1 VTKKYTLESITI
13 EAQKYS
19 FRKEFEQ
26 NARPYYAAAHR
37 NGWLNQVCQHMQQTV
52 TNWTKDLVLSKT
64 VEADNI
70 SDFIQKYSG
79 AYKHAVSN
87 GYLKELKSAFPS
99 GPKIPH
105 NKKWTK
111 ESVLDIAKQCES
123 YTTFRK
129 TYRHAY
135 MYASKVSML
144 PEVQAIIPKAP
155 REPVNKKWSFD
166 LCVDKMAECKT
177 RNEFNKKYSGAA
189 KYLSDRG
196 LVDQAFSAANIGYAT
211 GTSEC
216 EAELLEWVRSLGIN
230 AVNRKK
236 FGRELE
242 IDIYMPDLNIG
253 IEYNGLY
260 WHSEA
265 TGKGPSYHINKNKLA
280 KSNGIKQVIHI
291 FEDQW
296 RERKD
301 QVKGYLSSKLGIN
314 QKIYARDCESC
325 EASAQEAKAFL
336 KQYHIQGAPNSIEYA
351 VGLFYKEKMVGVVT
365 YGKHHR
371 GSGSGQIVLNRL
383 CFKSGLSIV
392 GGAKK
397 LISNSVPS
405 LLKLG
410 YQTVVTW
417 SDNSISDGAVYEAC
431 GFTLEHDMKPDYSYI
446 KGPTRYSKQSLK
458 KTAEER
464 TTGKT
469 EHQLRLEQGYFRI
482 WDCGKKRWALPLT

>member
-1 VTKKYTLESITI
+1 MTKKYTLESIAI
-13 EAQKYS
+13 EAKKYS
-19 FRKEFEQ
+19 FRKEFEKR
-26 NARPYYAAAHR
+26 ARPYYAAAHR
-37 NGWLNQVCQHMQQTV
+37 NGWLNQVCQHMDQAV

-64 VEADNI
+64 EESANI

-79 AYKHAVSN
+79 AYKHAVAN
-87 GYLKELKSAFPS
+87 GYLKELKSVFRS
-99 GPKIPH
+99 SPKIPH

-111 ESVLDIAKQCES
+111 ESVLDIARQCES
-123 YTTFRK
+123 YTAFRQ
-129 TYRHAY
+129 TYRQAY
-135 MYASKVSML
+135 MYASKAGML
-144 PEVQAIIPKAP
+144 SEVQAIIPKAP
-155 REPVNKKWSFD
+155 RKPVNKKWTFD
-166 LCVDKMAECKT
+166 VCVDKMAECKT

-189 KYLSDRG
+189 KYLSDLG
-196 LVDQAFSAANIGYAT
+196 MVDQAFSAANIGYMT

-216 EAELLEWVRSLGIN
+216 EVELFEWVRSLGIN
-230 AVNRKK
+230 ALNRKK

-242 IDIYMPDLNIG
+242 IDIYIPDLNIG

-265 TGKGPSYHINKNKLA
+265 TGKGPNYHINKNKLA
-280 KSNGIKQVIHI
+280 KANGIKQVIHI

-296 RERKD
+296 RDRKD

-314 QKIYARDCESC
+314 KKIYARDCDAREIV
-325 EASAQEAKAFL
+325 APEAKAFL
-336 KQYHIQGAPNSIEYA
+336 NKYHIQGAPNSIQYA
-351 VGLFYKEKMVGVVT
+351 VGLLHKEEIVGVVT

-383 CFKSGLSIV
+383 CFKSGISIV

-397 LISNSVPS
+397 LISHSVPS
-405 LLKLG
+405 LIRMRYK
-410 YQTVVTW
+410 TIITW

-431 GFTLEHDMKPDYSYI
+431 GFTMEEDMKPDYSYI
-446 KGPTRYSKQSLK
+446 KGPNRYSKQSLK
-458 KTAEER
+458 KTAQER

-482 WDCGKKRWALPLT
+482 WNCGKKRWSLALT